1 MVLSKDNDDGYGFID
16 CRVAGSQVTSEAA
29 AKIAS
34 FYIDDDQNGGDRD
47 HDDLD
52 PAAGFLLFL
61 KPPSS

>member
-1 MVLSKDNDDGYGFID
+1 MAMMMMMMMVMSNDNDDGYGFID

-47 HDDLD
+47 HDDLE
-52 PAAGFLLFL
+52 
-61 KPPSS
+61 

>member
-1 MVLSKDNDDGYGFID
+1 MMVMSNDNDDGYGFID

-47 HDDLD
+47 HDDLE
-52 PAAGFLLFL
+52 
-61 KPPSS
+61 